1 MSQPERGDYLGR
13 HLYHELQRL
22 LCPATEELVQQTINP
37 NDSIPGQHIKMYA
50 MDSAALHARA
60 LFEFLTSNTVP
71 NHVGIDL
78 YGVNRLASDRYRDR
92 DSDPALGCW
101 SNPLHA
107 FLMHLRDRTVTQRL
121 KSFDRTEMKDL
132 SRMPVDFAREVVE
145 LWQEFVRRLRG
156 QDEALADAA
165 QFALDEAIAKAA
177 RVATSE
183 ANSRH
188 GISPIAW

>member
-1 MSQPERGDYLGR
+1 
-13 HLYHELQRL
+13 
-22 LCPATEELVQQTINP
+22 
-37 NDSIPGQHIKMYA
+37 
-50 MDSAALHARA
+50 
-60 LFEFLTSNTVP
+60 
-71 NHVGIDL
+71 
-78 YGVNRLASDRYRDR
+78 
-92 DSDPALGCW
+92 
-101 SNPLHA
+101 
-107 FLMHLRDRTVTQRL
+107 MHLRDRTVTQRL

-165 QFALDEAIAKAA
+165 QFALDEAIARAA